1 VNNLIPYTATPFGA
15 VTGTDN
21 SNFAYNIR
29 QVQMAVRLT
38 F

>member
-1 VNNLIPYTATPFGA
+1 MPFTSTTT
-15 VTGTDN
+15 TGN
-21 SNFAYNIR
+21 SNFAFNIR